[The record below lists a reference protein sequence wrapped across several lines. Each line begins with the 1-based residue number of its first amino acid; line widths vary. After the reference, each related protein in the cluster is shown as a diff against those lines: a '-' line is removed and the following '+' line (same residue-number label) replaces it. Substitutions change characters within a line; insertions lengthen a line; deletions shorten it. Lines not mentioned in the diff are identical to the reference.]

1 MSQPQLVLSSN
12 DQAMKKPEKISKLKH
27 LFGVSFWH

>member
-12 DQAMKKPEKISKLKH
+12 DQDENPEKISKLKH